1 MKHVSARCCK
11 RRLWIVIGVIF
22 LLCSLVFNQGVA
34 LASETDEQLAD
45 YQGYEASE
53 SIVQVVLLYQDTNNV
68 YHVLQS
74 GSGIL
79 VGESTV
85 ITNNHLTYMSDELKA
100 ETGAYLTELLGY
112 TVTFIP
118 TGESSQN
125 VASYSVAIVQEAD
138 IYNIA
143 SVELASNDWD
153 FAILSLSSKS
163 DKTPAV
169 LGRSEQLKVE
179 QQVSAVGL
187 PTVDYTNAV
196 SFTGQDVISTSGYCV
211 SLEGGNITFDAR
223 LEMGSSGGAL
233 VDKYGRVMGIATY
246 RDSAE
251 GQYTALPIDNV
262 KGYLERAGV
271 AYTEDDKSVE
281 DIENA
286 GEADDGTD
294 NFKTDKNELNR
305 VIMEAELIYEEGN
318 DNKYTDDS
326 FRNLRLNL
334 DYAKITYD
342 DPMAQQ
348 TTIDSDTANLRA
360 AIDGLEAV
368 ETKSNVG
375 IIVAI
380 SIGGVLLV
388 ALIVLL
394 IVVLVKNSKKRKE
407 RKKEAEKIKTLNQQ
421 AVTNVVGGAAAQQ
434 PQPSFQS
441 FTQYNDGAYAVN
453 QNQVLAADQSLNT
466 SVLMDSN
473 PGTTILTT
481 YARQTVNGFIYSQ
494 TTGETIYIDVEEF
507 VIGKA
512 MEQVNYAVMNNATI
526 SRKHAKII
534 RKYDEFFIEDLG
546 STNFTYVNGKRVAPG
561 DKRVL
566 QDRDIIHLSDEEFV
580 FMLGN

>member
-1 MKHVSARCCK
+1 MKRVSATRCRK
-11 RRLWIVIGVIF
+11 RLWTVVGVIF
-22 LLCSLVFNQGVA
+22 LLCSLAFSQGVA
-34 LASETDEQLAD
+34 LASESDEQEIE
-45 YQGYEASE
+45 YQGYEVSE
-53 SIVQVVLLYQDTNNV
+53 SIVQVVLLYQDTNNI

-79 VGESTV
+79 VSESTV

-112 TVTFIP
+112 NVSFVP
-118 TGESSQN
+118 TGESSQQ
-125 VASYSVAIVQEAD
+125 VAEYSVAIVQEAD

-143 SVELASNDWD
+143 TIELASNDWD

-169 LGRSEQLKVE
+169 LGKSEQLKEE

-196 SFTGQDVISTSGYCV
+196 SFSNQDIISTSGKCV

-246 RDSAE
+246 KESAE

-271 AYTEDDKSVE
+271 AYIEDDKSVD
-281 DIENA
+281 DIENTTTE
-286 GEADDGTD
+286 EASD

-318 DNKYTDDS
+318 DNKYTEDS

-342 DPMAQQ
+342 DPMAEQ
-348 TTIDSDTANLRA
+348 TTIDNDTANLRA
-360 AIDGLEAV
+360 AIDNLEAV
-368 ETKSNVG
+368 EEKSNVG
-375 IIVAI
+375 LIVGI
-380 SIGGVLLV
+380 SIGGVVLLS
-388 ALIVLL
+388 LIIIL
-394 IVVLVKNSKKRKE
+394 IVVLVKHGKKRKE
-407 RKKEAEKIKTLNQQ
+407 QKKEAEKIKTLNQP
-421 AVTNVVGGAAAQQ
+421 AAAELAGATELQ
-434 PQPSFQS
+434 PAQPSFQS
-441 FTQYNDGAYAVN
+441 FNQYVDRSYPVTPD
-453 QNQVLAADQSLNT
+453 QVLTSGQSVNT
-466 SVLMDSN
+466 TVLTDNN

-481 YARQTVNGFIYSQ
+481 YARKTVNGFIYSQ
-494 TTGETIYIDVEEF
+494 TTGETIYIDVEDF

-512 MEQVNYAVMNNATI
+512 LGQVNYAVMNNATI

-546 STNFTYVNGKRVAPG
+546 STNFTYVNGNRVAPG
-561 DKRVL
+561 DKKVL
-566 QDRDIIHLSDEEFV
+566 QDRDVIHLSDEEFI